1 MAWLMANSPLD
12 RGALRQRF
20 IANEST
26 YGTFLGLGSPLA
38 AEVVATS
45 GVDWVLIDQEHGG
58 GSEDQLGAT
67 IVAAGAYG
75 VGALVRVE
83 SQERIRI
90 GRALDAGA
98 AGVMV
103 PRIRSTA
110 EAVEAVRHMSYPPVG
125 DRGVAT
131 YNRSARW
138 GKDLSVLESG
148 RDAACIIQIETLEA
162 LSAVDDIARVEGA
175 DVLFVGPLDLSFAL
189 GVPRDFT
196 HPVFV
201 DACHKVLAAGKREN
215 IVCGIL
221 APDST
226 SARRYKD
233 MGFTFIAVGSDSTLL
248 SLIVTQEISQ
258 LKESAS

>member
-1 MAWLMANSPLD
+1 
-12 RGALRQRF
+12 
-20 IANEST
+20 
-26 YGTFLGLGSPLA
+26 
-38 AEVVATS
+38 
-45 GVDWVLIDQEHGG
+45 VDWVLIDQEHGG
-58 GSEDQLGAT
+58 GSEEQLGAT

-103 PRIRSTA
+103 PQIRSTA
-110 EAVEAVRHMSYPPVG
+110 EVVEAVRHMSYPPVG

-138 GKDLSVLESG
+138 GKDLSVLASG

-162 LSAVDDIARVEGA
+162 LSEVDDIARVEGV
-175 DVLFVGPLDLSFAL
+175 DVLFIGPLDLSFAL

-201 DACHKVLAAGKREN
+201 EACNKVLAAGKREN
-215 IVCGIL
+215 VVCGIL
-221 APDST
+221 APDT
-226 SARRYKD
+226 TAARRFQD
-233 MGFTFIAVGSDSTLL
+233 MGFTFIALGSDSTLL
-248 SLIVTQEISQ
+248 SLIVTQEISH
-258 LKESAS
+258 LKDSAS